1 MFKAIGNL
9 LYKTPWWVLALTGL
23 FTFLV
28 LALFTVPFNVIRL
41 SDSGKSSTENR
52 AIQREIDRT
61 FGDNALTIAERVVKS
76 MGERT
81 TDPARKAELA
91 KALKEIEG
99 ARAELS
105 SAEND
110 AKRAKADSVRAAK
123 EARRAASELEQEQRR
138 QAKET
143 AQEQREKARESAQGD
158 LESAREKIRELQA
171 ARKEAAAAQA
181 RVGLDDPTAFA
192 AFDKAIA
199 GTQAKERQANDTLK
213 KIKSEKSGVNTGQPV
228 GDEVGKT
235 TPTAPTTPTTP
246 TTPSTADGK
255 TSSAGA
261 EDKSNKVSSIKLKSS
276 NSDKPGDTNDLT
288 ITKKGGED
296 TVNID
301 GMLGGTRIK
310 GDITIGAPEKSML
323 QINGIDIGV
332 PTPPLPPEFRDDIRR
347 KVSND
352 FRRVG
357 IGAALI
363 VAFIPLFII
372 LIIVKIYIG
381 RSRRALAVASEKTQE
396 AEFANVNRQIVEA
409 KLMALQAQVEPH
421 FLYNTLA
428 NVQALTEVDPQQ
440 ANKMTGHLIQY
451 LRATLP
457 KMRENISTVGQEIE
471 LVRAYLN
478 ILKMRMGARLEFGI
492 EVPAELENLPFP
504 PLMLPSLVENAIKH
518 GLEPQREGGRID
530 VIAEKVDVAGRPTI
544 RIMVKDTGR
553 GLSDSPIQ
561 TGGGIGL
568 ANIRA
573 RLLALFG
580 DEAKFTLESN
590 TPNGVI
596 ATIETPAAGST
607 AFTADATASPG
618 QAKPAAP
625 RSWSAKTLNVA
636 VRTHNAWAG
645 ILVKVFVAI
654 VAVLGVV
661 FLVSMVGLAT
671 DMIPLSVGDTRI
683 SGLEGMALGTAVFML
698 VFGILSL
705 VALILVA
712 VIYGLS
718 FLFVGLAIGIPILI
732 LVSVFPVLS
741 PFVLVGFAI
750 YWFWWRK
757 RKKSALID
765 PPVA

>member
-9 LYKTPWWVLALTGL
+9 LYKTPWWVMALAGL
-23 FTFLV
+23 FTFLM

-105 SAEND
+105 SAESD
-110 AKRAKADSVRAAK
+110 AKRAKTDSVRAAK

-138 QAKET
+138 QEKET
-143 AQEQREKARESAQGD
+143 AREQREKARESAQGD
-158 LESAREKIRELQA
+158 LESAREKIRELQG

-199 GTQAKERQANDTLK
+199 ETQAKEREANDTLK
-213 KIKSEKSGVNTGQPV
+213 KIKSGKSSLNTVQPV
-228 GDEVGKT
+228 GDEAGKI
-235 TPTAPTTPTTP
+235 TPTTP
-246 TTPSTADGK
+246 TTPATPTIADSK
-255 TSSAGA
+255 KSSAGA

-276 NSDKPGDTNDLT
+276 NSDKPGGANDLT

-310 GDITIGAPEKSML
+310 GDITIGAPEKSTL
-323 QINGIDIGV
+323 QINGIDIGA
-332 PTPPLPPEFRDDIRR
+332 PTPPLPPEFREDIRR

-372 LIIVKIYIG
+372 LIIVKVYIG
-381 RSRRALAVASEKTQE
+381 RSRRALEVASVKTQE
-396 AEFANVNRQIVEA
+396 AESANVNRQIVEA

-492 EVPAELENLPFP
+492 DVPADLENLPFP

-530 VIAEKVDVAGRPTI
+530 VVAEKVDVAGRPTI

-561 TGGGIGL
+561 AGGGIGL
-568 ANIRA
+568 ANVRE

-580 DEAKFTLESN
+580 DQAKFTLESN
-590 TPNGVI
+590 SPNGVI

-607 AFTADATASPG
+607 AFASDPTASPA
-618 QAKPAAP
+618 QDKPAAP
-625 RSWSAKTLNVA
+625 KSWHAKTLNAA

-661 FLVSMVGLAT
+661 FLVGMVGLAT
-671 DMIPLSVGDTRI
+671 NTIPLSVGSARV
-683 SGLEGMALGTAVFML
+683 SGMEGMALGTALFLL
-698 VFGILSL
+698 VFGVLSL

-712 VIYGLS
+712 VIYGLG
-718 FLFVGLAIGIPILI
+718 FLFVGLAIGIPIMI
-732 LVSVFPVLS
+732 LLSIFPVLL
-741 PFVLVGFAI
+741 PFVIVGFII

-757 RKKSALID
+757 RRKSAPID